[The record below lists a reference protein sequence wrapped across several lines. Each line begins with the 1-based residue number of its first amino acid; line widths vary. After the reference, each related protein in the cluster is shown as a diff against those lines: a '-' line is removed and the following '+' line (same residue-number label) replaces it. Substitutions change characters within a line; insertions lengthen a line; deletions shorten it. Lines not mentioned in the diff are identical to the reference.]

1 MDKER
6 FLAHLE
12 GEDRELVARVLD
24 QVETALKKTAPVATD
39 FLDPNQR
46 ALCSEVIHFLPEV
59 KALYFG
65 GYRGAERQRMV
76 VMPAFYLDE
85 AVEPPLAYLAIR
97 PPLKGGKAAPA
108 GAEPLLNHRSV
119 LGSIMGL
126 GLKRGKIGDILLG
139 TEEAQV
145 VVAAEIAEFILTNL
159 SKVGSLP
166 VTVVAIDPEQLN
178 TPVERVKEIRS
189 TVASPRL
196 DAVAGLGYGVSRS
209 RMVREI
215 KMGKVKVNWQV
226 VTDPD
231 YKVAKDDVLS
241 IRGRGRVIVEEIG
254 GETRK
259 GRLFVK
265 LKRLL

>member
-39 FLDPNQR
+39 FLDPSQR
-46 ALCSEVIHFLPEV
+46 ALCGEVIHFLPEV
-59 KALYFG
+59 KTQYFG

-85 AVEPPLAYLAIR
+85 AVEPPLAYLAVR

-108 GAEPLLNHRSV
+108 TEPLLSHRSV

-159 SKVGSLP
+159 TKVGSLP

-178 TPVERVKEIRS
+178 IPVERVKEIKS

-209 RMVREI
+209 RMAREI
-215 KMGKVKVNWQV
+215 KMGRVKVNWQL
-226 VTDPD
+226 VTVPD
-231 YKVAKDDVLS
+231 YKVATGDVLS

-259 GRLFVK
+259 GRLFIK